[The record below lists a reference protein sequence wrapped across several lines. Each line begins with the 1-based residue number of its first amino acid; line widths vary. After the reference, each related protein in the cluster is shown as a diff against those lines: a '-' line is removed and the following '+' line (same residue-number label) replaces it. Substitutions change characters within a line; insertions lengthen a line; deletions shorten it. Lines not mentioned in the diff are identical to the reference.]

1 MEKTDM
7 NSLSSVPITP
17 ALTPRRRVELSLNH
31 QAPDRIPTDFFAT
44 PEVWDN
50 LASAFG
56 IEKTGTDDGNY
67 FEESREKVLR
77 RLAIDC
83 RVISYDMFINPPA
96 AMLTPGAVVDWWG
109 SLNRSTP
116 NRMWRQK
123 LPDDTAKDV
132 WGRCSGPVQNAFGA
146 YEEII
151 YNPLYNI
158 SSLEDL
164 KRFPWPTPDWW
175 DFTGLPGLIEQYDRL
190 DQYHLRF
197 RVGSVF
203 EVAWQLRG
211 MEAFLIDLVTQP
223 QFSEYIMDRLTEVY
237 VANLRSVLELASE
250 RIDMIY
256 IYDDVATQNSL
267 LLSKKAWT
275 QSIRPRHA
283 KIFELARQYGKQIMY
298 HCDGAIS
305 FLLPELLDMGVTA
318 ITPVQV
324 DAKGM
329 QPELLKEK
337 FGNRLSF
344 HGGID
349 IIGTLR
355 KGKPDEVA
363 AEVQD
368 RVRVLGQ
375 GGGYILA
382 SSHHIQPDTPVENI
396 HAMYDLNLRYEK
408 ERN

>member
-1 MEKTDM
+1 M
-7 NSLSSVPITP
+7 NSLSSVPIPTT
-17 ALTPRRRVELSLNH
+17 LTPRQRVELSLNH

-44 PEVWDN
+44 PEVWEN
-50 LASAFG
+50 LIRCFG
-56 IEKTGTDDGNY
+56 IEKTEPGDGDY
-67 FEESREKVLR
+67 YEESREEVLR

-83 RVISYDMFINPPA
+83 RVISYDMFIHPPTRILA
-96 AMLTPGAVVDWWG
+96 PGAQVDWWG
-109 SLNRSTP
+109 SLARSTP
-116 NRMWRQK
+116 NRVWRQK
-123 LPDDTAKDV
+123 LPDGTAKDV
-132 WGRCSGPVQNAFGA
+132 WGRCSGVVHNAFGA
-146 YEEII
+146 YEENVF
-151 YNPLYNI
+151 NPLGNI
-158 SSLEDL
+158 SSLEEL
-164 KRFPWPTPDWW
+164 KSFPWPSADWW
-175 DFTGLPGLIEQYDRL
+175 DFSGLPALIEQYDRD

-197 RVGSVF
+197 RAGSVF

-211 MEAFLIDLVTQP
+211 MEAFLIDMVTQP
-223 QFSEYIMDRLTEVY
+223 PLAEYIMDRLTEVY
-237 VANLRSVLELASE
+237 VANLRSVLQLAGE
-250 RIDMIY
+250 RIDMVY

-267 LLSKKAWT
+267 MLSKKAWT
-275 QSIRPRHA
+275 QLIRPRHA
-283 KIFELARQYGKQIMY
+283 EIFEVARQYGKQIMY

-305 FLLPELLDMGVTA
+305 FLLPELLDMGVTV

-337 FGNRLSF
+337 FGSRLSF

-355 KGKPDEVA
+355 KGKPEEVS

-368 RVRVLGQ
+368 RVRVLGE

-396 HAMYDLNLRYEK
+396 HSMYNLALRYGIE
-408 ERN
+408 NS

>member
-1 MEKTDM
+1 MEKTGK
-7 NSLSSVPITP
+7 NSLSSVPITSV
-17 ALTPRRRVELSLNH
+17 LTPRQRVELSLNH
-31 QAPDRIPTDFFAT
+31 QTPDRIPTDFFAT
-44 PEVWDN
+44 PEVWDK
-50 LASAFG
+50 LSTGFG
-56 IEKTGTDDGNY
+56 IQKTSPKDGAY
-67 FEESREKVLR
+67 FEESREEVLR
-77 RLAIDC
+77 RLNIDC
-83 RVISYDMFINPPA
+83 RVISYDMFINSPT
-96 AMLTPGAVVDWWG
+96 AMLSPGAVVDWWS
-109 SLNRSTP
+109 SLARSTP
-116 NRMWRQK
+116 NRVWRQK
-123 LPDDTAKDV
+123 LPDGTAKDV
-132 WGRCSGPVQNAFGA
+132 WGRCSGVVQNAFGA

-151 YNPLYNI
+151 GYPLSNI
-158 SSLEDL
+158 TSLEDL
-164 KRFPWPTPDWW
+164 KHFPWPTPDWW
-175 DFTGLPGLIEQYDRL
+175 DFSGLPGLIAQYDRC

-223 QFSEYIMDRLTEVY
+223 HLSEYIMDRLTEVY
-237 VANLRSVLELASE
+237 VDNLRSVLELAGD
-250 RIDMIY
+250 RIDMVY

-267 LLSKKAWT
+267 MLSKKAWT

-298 HCDGAIS
+298 HSDGAIS
-305 FLLPELLDMGVTA
+305 FLLPELLDMGVTV

-329 QPELLKEK
+329 QAELLKEK

-355 KGKPDEVA
+355 KGTPAEVA
-363 AEVQD
+363 AEVKERID
-368 RVRVLGQ
+368 VLGKD
-375 GGGYILA
+375 GGYILT

-396 HAMYDLNLRYEK
+396 HTMYDLNLR
-408 ERN
+408 

>member
-1 MEKTDM
+1 M
-7 NSLSSVPITP
+7 NSSSSALRTTS
-17 ALTPRRRVELSLNH
+17 LTPRQRVELSLNH

-50 LASAFG
+50 LMQGFR
-56 IEKTGTDDGNY
+56 IEKTEPEDGDY
-67 FEESREKVLR
+67 YEESREEVLR

-83 RVISYDMFINPPA
+83 RVISYDMFIDPPA
-96 AMLTPGAVVDWWG
+96 NILAPGAAVDWWG
-109 SLNRSTP
+109 SLTRSTP

-123 LPDDTAKDV
+123 LPDGTSRDV
-132 WGRCSGPVQNAFGA
+132 WGRCSGVVRNAFGA
-146 YEEII
+146 YEENIF
-151 YNPLYNI
+151 NPLCNA

-164 KRFPWPTPDWW
+164 QGYRWPSPDWW
-175 DFTGLPGLIEQYDRL
+175 DFSGLPGLIEQYDRRE
-190 DQYHLRF
+190 QYHIRF
-197 RVGSVF
+197 RAGSVF

-211 MEAFLIDLVTQP
+211 MEAFLIDMVTQP
-223 QFSEYIMDRLTEVY
+223 QLAEYIMDRLTEVY
-237 VANLRSVLELASE
+237 VANLRSVLELAGE

-267 LLSKKAWT
+267 MLSKKAWT

-283 KIFELARQYGKQIMY
+283 KIFDLARQYGKQIMY

-305 FLLPELLDMGVTA
+305 FLLPELLDMGITV

-337 FGNRLSF
+337 FGKRLSF

-355 KGKPDEVA
+355 KGTPDEVT
-363 AEVQD
+363 AEVQN
-368 RVRVLGQ
+368 RVRVLGE

-396 HAMYDLNLRYEK
+396 HKMYDLNLRYGK
-408 ERN
+408 ENG